1 MSSHWLDDTAHWRAR
16 AEQARRLAMEMA
28 DEISKA
34 MMLGV
39 ADDYDNVANRAEL
52 RHRDRFGPARSKAA
66 NYREK
71 ARHCEEQATA
81 CGISDAK
88 QSLLDLAAEW
98 RAMAH
103 QLERGDNSSNV

>member
-1 MSSHWLDDTAHWRAR
+1 MSSHLLDDATHWRAR
-16 AEQARRLAMEMA
+16 AEQARRLAAEMA

-39 ADDYDNVANRAEL
+39 AEDYDNVANRAEL
-52 RHRDRFGPARSKAA
+52 RHRGDRVDQTRSKAEH
-66 NYREK
+66 YREN
-71 ARHCEEQATA
+71 ARECEERATA
-81 CGISDAK
+81 CGMFDVK

-103 QLERGDNSSNV
+103 QLE